1 MNEGLVNEPTG
12 PALSI
17 TPIEDHDIPE
27 VIALWQRCGSTRPW
41 NDPAGDIAQ
50 ARRGEH
56 STVLLARHAGALVA
70 SVMVGHDGHRG
81 WVYYVTVDPD
91 RRHEGFGRTIMNA
104 AEDWLRARGILKL
117 QLLVRKDN
125 PKVHAFYRSIGY
137 YNQETVTF
145 AKWLDGRAPT
155 P

>member
-1 MNEGLVNEPTG
+1 VSSPST
-12 PALSI
+12 LSI
-17 TPIEDHDIPE
+17 APIEDQDVAE

-41 NDPAGDIAQ
+41 NDPAADIAL
-50 ARRGEH
+50 ARRSDN
-56 STVLLARHAGALVA
+56 STVLVGKYDGALAA

-91 RRHEGFGRTIMNA
+91 RRYLKFGRAIMDA
-104 AEDWLRARGILKL
+104 AEAWLRARGILKL
-117 QLLVRKDN
+117 QLMVRKDN
-125 PKVHAFYRSIGY
+125 AQVHAFYKSIGY